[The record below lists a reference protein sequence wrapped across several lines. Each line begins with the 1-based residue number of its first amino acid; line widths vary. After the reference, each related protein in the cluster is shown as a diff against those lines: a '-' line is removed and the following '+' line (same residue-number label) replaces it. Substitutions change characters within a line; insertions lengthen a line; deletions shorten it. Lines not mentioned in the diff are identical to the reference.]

1 MKARPV
7 ITIDGPAGSGKSSIS
22 ALLANK
28 LGWINLN
35 SGLLY
40 RAAAYS
46 ALKSKT
52 PLTDGQALSKLIK
65 TLKIELKEDA
75 SGHGALY
82 LNGKLTGEELR
93 TPEVSEATSK
103 ISTVAEVR
111 EALRDAQ
118 RNAFA
123 GRPLVAEGRDM
134 GTVIFPDAQ
143 LKIFLTVSESAR
155 IERRI
160 AQLKTE
166 AEKNGKVLPEA
177 DIEWLRSQMK
187 IEIKERD
194 TRDTGR
200 KVAPLKPAEDSITV
214 DNSNQSLEE
223 TLNQILEIAKS
234 RGLF

>member
-1 MKARPV
+1 MRNV

-22 ALLANK
+22 ALLAKK

-46 ALKSKT
+46 ALKTKT
-52 PLTDGQALSKLIK
+52 SLTDGQALSKLIK

-82 LNGKLTGEELR
+82 LNGKLTSEELR
-93 TPEVSEATSK
+93 TPEVSEVTSK
-103 ISTVAEVR
+103 ISTVPEVR

-143 LKIFLTVSESAR
+143 LKIFLTVSEAAR

-160 AQLKTE
+160 NQLKAE
-166 AEKNGKVLPEA
+166 SEKNGKVLPEA
-177 DIEWLRSQMK
+177 DIEWLRAQMK
-187 IEIKERD
+187 IEIQERD
-194 TRDTGR
+194 ARDTGR
-200 KVAPLKPAEDSITV
+200 KVAPLVPASDAVII
-214 DNSNQSLEE
+214 DNSSRTLED
-223 TLNQILEIAKS
+223 TLKEIYELINS
-234 RGLF
+234 RRL